1 MALLK
6 NRNYLLLRTG
16 WSVSGLGSQMQS
28 FAFSLSVLA
37 VTGSAVKF
45 SVTLCMQVLPMI
57 LFAPLCG
64 YVSDRFDRKRQVIL
78 YDLLSAA
85 AVFAFYF
92 LDRANGKLEIYQIYA
107 CVFLL
112 SSFQNFLN
120 SSAMCLLQA
129 SVDPA
134 DYTKQKSADTTLS
147 NLVSVFAP
155 ALAGVLYGL
164 GGIRTVMLING
175 LSFLLSAAAESR
187 LSIAKRTETE
197 EGEPPLSF
205 AASVREGL
213 GYIRAS
219 AFIRSFLV
227 VLSVLNFI
235 LPAAEIGVT
244 VVAQQGMGLNAAAV
258 GAVNSV
264 LSAGVLA
271 GAVFCGVRSR
281 QMEKLN
287 LDLLIR
293 SDVLGVAAA
302 FSLIGV
308 WLLLLRAALPLPAN
322 LAVFVALNLIIM
334 VADSILSV
342 NLSARFQRAVP
353 NEIMGR
359 VGASVNAVL
368 TVCVPLGQVAAGL
381 LMGELPYWAAYF
393 AEGAVSLLL
402 FALCFK
408 NARKPAIMETET
420 PEENPGAPESGEAAE
435 KAETGPAAEGGESG
449 GAASEDAAGGEER
462 AV

>member
-16 WSVSGLGSQMQS
+16 WSVSSLGTQMQS
-28 FAFSLSVLA
+28 FAFSLAVLA
-37 VTGSAVKF
+37 ATGSAAQF

-64 YVSDRFDRKRQVIL
+64 YVSDRFDRKKQVIL

-85 AVFAFYF
+85 AVYAFYF
-92 LDRANGKLEIYQIYA
+92 LDRANGKLEVCQIYA

-112 SSFQNFLN
+112 SAVGNFLN
-120 SSAMCLLQA
+120 ASAMGLIQA
-129 SVDPA
+129 SVDSA
-134 DYTKQKSADTTLS
+134 DYTKQKSADMTLS

-155 ALAGVLYGL
+155 ALAGILYGL
-164 GGIRTVMLING
+164 GGIRTVMLLNG
-175 LSFLLSAAAESR
+175 FSFLFSAAMESR
-187 LSIAKRTETE
+187 LRLAKRAGAEA
-197 EGEPPLSF
+197 GGSPLSF

-219 AFIRSFLV
+219 AFIRSFLA

-244 VVAQQGMGLNAAAV
+244 VVAQQGMGLDAAAV

-264 LSAGVLA
+264 LSAGMLA
-271 GAVFCGVRSR
+271 GAVFCGIRSR
-281 QMEKLN
+281 RMEKV
-287 LDLLIR
+287 
-293 SDVLGVAAA
+293 SLGFLTLADILAVASAL
-302 FSLIGV
+302 FLIGA
-308 WLLLLRAALPLPAN
+308 WLLLFRAELPLPVN
-322 LAVFVALNLIIM
+322 VAVFVALNLII
-334 VADSILSV
+334 VAADSILSV
-342 NLSARFQRAVP
+342 NFSARFQQAVP

-381 LMGELPYWAAYF
+381 LLGAFPYWAAYF

-408 NARKPAIMETET
+408 RGGKPVIMEGET
-420 PEENPGAPESGEAAE
+420 AKENPGTPEPGGTAESCAVGAAESGES
-435 KAETGPAAEGGESG
+435 AEGGEH
-449 GAASEDAAGGEER
+449 AG
-462 AV
+462 

>member
-16 WSVSGLGSQMQS
+16 WSVSSLGTQMQS

-37 VTGSAVKF
+37 ATGSAVQF

-64 YVSDRFDRKRQVIL
+64 YVSDRFDRKKQVIL

-92 LDRANGKLEIYQIYA
+92 LDRANGKLEVYQIYS

-112 SSFQNFLN
+112 SAVQNFLN
-120 SSAMCLLQA
+120 ASAMCLLQA

-164 GGIRTVMLING
+164 GGIRTVMLLNG
-175 LSFLLSAAAESR
+175 FSFLFSAAMESR
-187 LSIAKRTETE
+187 LRLLKRAEAE
-197 EGEPPLSF
+197 DDGEPPLSF

-227 VLSVLNFI
+227 VFSVLNFI

-244 VVAQQGMGLNAAAV
+244 VIAQQGMGLDATAV

-264 LSAGVLA
+264 LSAGMLA
-271 GAVFCGVRSR
+271 GAVFCGIRNKR
-281 QMEKLN
+281 MEKLS
-287 LDLLIR
+287 LGFLTLA
-293 SDVLGVAAA
+293 DVLAVASA
-302 FSLIGV
+302 FFLIGA
-308 WLLLLRAALPLPAN
+308 WLLLFRAALSLPAN
-322 LAVFVALNLIIM
+322 VAVFVALNLIIM

-342 NLSARFQRAVP
+342 NFSARFQQAVP

-381 LMGELPYWAAYF
+381 LMGAFPYWVAYF

-402 FALCFK
+402 FAFCFK
-408 NARKPAIMETET
+408 RGGKPAIMEEET
-420 PEENPGAPESGEAAE
+420 AKENPGTP
-435 KAETGPAAEGGESG
+435 EGGEH
-449 GAASEDAAGGEER
+449 AG
-462 AV
+462 